1 MVYVFH
7 VDGYE
12 DTEMI
17 APLDMLSRAGIP
29 MTRVGVTGKTV
40 TSKMGFTIDADIVPE
55 QLDLSDCEMIFL
67 PGGPGTKNYFDK
79 PVIDEAIAFCMT
91 QHCYIAAICAAPSVL
106 AAKGVLDGK
115 KAVCHF
121 SVNDKMKGAQ
131 LQSGLVCVDDNII
144 TGCGA
149 AASIELGLTMV
160 ELLRGKEAADMVR
173 HGIGYCR

>member
-29 MTRVGVTGKTV
+29 ITRVGVTGKTI
-40 TSKMGFTIDADIVPE
+40 TSKMGFTIDADITPE
-55 QLDLSDCEMIFL
+55 QVDLSDCEMIFL

-79 PVIDEAIAFCMT
+79 PIIDDAIAYCME
-91 QHCYIAAICAAPSVL
+91 HHRYIAAICAAPSVL

-121 SVNDKMKGAQ
+121 SVNDKMAGAK
-131 LQSGLVCVDDNII
+131 LQDSLVCVDDNII

-160 ELLRGKEAADMVR
+160 ELLRGKETADKVR
-173 HGIGYCR
+173 HGIEYRG

>member
-12 DTEMI
+12 DTELI

-29 MTRVGVTGKTV
+29 FTRVGVTGKTI
-40 TSKMGFTIDADIVPE
+40 TSKLGFTIEADITPE

-79 PVIDEAIAFCMT
+79 PVIDSAIAYCME
-91 QHCYIAAICAAPSVL
+91 HDCYMTAICAAPSVL

-115 KAVCHF
+115 QAVCHF
-121 SVNDKMKGAQ
+121 SVDEKMGKAQ
-131 LQSGLVCVDDNII
+131 VRKDCMVCVDGKII
-144 TGCGA
+144 TACGA
-149 AASIELGLTMV
+149 AASIELGLKMV
-160 ELLRGKEAADMVR
+160 EVLRGAEAVEKVC
-173 HGIGYCR
+173 HGIESR

>member
-17 APLDMLSRAGIP
+17 APLDMLSRADIP
-29 MTRVGVTGKTV
+29 ITRVGVTGKTI
-40 TSKMGFTIDADIVPE
+40 TSKMGFTIDADIMPE

-79 PVIDEAIAFCMT
+79 PVIDEAITYCVEH
-91 QHCYIAAICAAPSVL
+91 HCYIAAICAAPSVL

-121 SVNDKMKGAQ
+121 SVNDKMAGAQ
-131 LQSGLVCVDDNII
+131 LQDSLVCVDDNII

-160 ELLRGKEAADMVR
+160 ELLRGKDAADKVR
-173 HGIGYCR
+173 HGIEYRG

>member
-17 APLDMLSRAGIP
+17 APLDMLSRANIP
-29 MTRVGVTGKTV
+29 MTRVGVTGKTI
-40 TSKMGFTIDADIVPE
+40 TGKMGFTIEADILPE
-55 QLDLSDCEMIFL
+55 ELDLSDCEMIFL
-67 PGGPGTKNYFDK
+67 PGGPGTHNYFDK
-79 PVIDEAIAFCMT
+79 PVIDKAIAYCMEH
-91 QHCYIAAICAAPSVL
+91 HCYMAAICAAPSVL
-106 AAKGVLDGK
+106 AAKGALDGK

-121 SVNDKMKGAQ
+121 SVEDQMGNAQ
-131 LQSGLVCVDDNII
+131 LQKGLVCVDDNVV

-160 ELLRGKEAADMVR
+160 ELLRGKEAADQVR
-173 HGIGYCR
+173 HGIGICE

>member
-29 MTRVGVTGKTV
+29 MTRVGVTGKTI
-40 TSKMGFTIDADIVPE
+40 TSKLGFTIDADITPE

-67 PGGPGTKNYFDK
+67 PGGPGTKNYFDQ
-79 PVIDEAIAFCMT
+79 PVIDQAIAYCMEH
-91 QHCYIAAICAAPSVL
+91 HCCIAAICAAPSVL

-121 SVNDKMKGAQ
+121 SVSDKMAGAQ
-131 LQSGLVCVDDNII
+131 LQTGLVCVDDNII

-160 ELLRGKEAADMVR
+160 EQLRGKEAADTVR
-173 HGIGYCR
+173 HGIGYGR